1 MTDDKK
7 TSILVV
13 GGGISGLT
21 AALEAAEAGQKVV
34 LVEKNPYLG
43 GRVAQLHNY
52 FPKLCPPLCGLEINF
67 KRLKSNPDVTIIT
80 LAEVAAIEGGPGDY
94 KVKVKKSPRFVN
106 EKCTACGKCAEA
118 VETLIDNPFN
128 YGLDKIK
135 AAYLPHGLAF
145 PARYMLDPS
154 IAAAEDGK
162 KAQAAC
168 PYGAVDLEDKEQE
181 ISLEVSA
188 VVWAAGW
195 TPYDPHKL
203 ENYNYG
209 LSPNLITNVQME
221 RLAAVNGPTGG
232 KLLRPGDGKPPANVA
247 FIQCAGS
254 RDENHLPFC
263 STVCCLASLKQATY
277 VREKAP
283 EAKVT
288 IYFIDIRAMDRNED
302 FYTKVKAEGG
312 VTFVKS
318 KIAKITPAADGKLLL
333 EGEDTEG
340 GKKFEAEHDLVVLAT
355 GMQPNTAL
363 NPIPAEVSYDGYGF
377 VLPHPGIIGVG
388 TVRRPSEVV
397 SCTQDG
403 TAAALKAMQ
412 AGR

>member
-1 MTDDKK
+1 MTDQDKA
-7 TSILVV
+7 SILVA

-52 FPKLCPPLCGLEINF
+52 FPKLCPPYCGLEINF
-67 KRLKSNPDVTIIT
+67 KRLRTNPDVEIYTM
-80 LAEVAAIEGGPGDY
+80 AEVTAIEGEPGAY
-94 KVKVKKSPRFVN
+94 TVKVKQSPRYVN

-118 VETLIDNPFN
+118 VEATIDNPFN

-135 AAYLPHGLAF
+135 AAYLPHDMAY
-145 PARYMLDPS
+145 PQRYVIDPS
-154 IAAAEDGK
+154 IAGTDDGK
-162 KAQAAC
+162 KAQEAC
-168 PYGAVDLEDKEQE
+168 PYGAVDLEDKGQE
-181 ISLEVSA
+181 LEFKVSA

-195 TPYDPHKL
+195 SPYDPKNL
-203 ENYNYG
+203 ETYNFDQ
-209 LSPNLITNVQME
+209 SPNLITNVQME
-221 RLAAVNGPTGG
+221 RLAAIGGPTGG
-232 KLLRPGDGKPPANVA
+232 KILRPEGGDAPQNVA
-247 FIQCAGS
+247 FVQCAGS

-277 VREKAP
+277 VREQHP
-283 EAKVT
+283 EADVT

-302 FYTKVKAEGG
+302 FYSKVKADEK
-312 VTFVKS
+312 VKFVKS

-340 GKKFEAEHDLVVLAT
+340 GKKFEAEHDMVVLAT

-363 NPIPAEVSYDGYGF
+363 NKIPADVSYDEYGF
-377 VLPHPGIIGVG
+377 VLPHAGVIGVG